1 MFGIG
6 MPEMILILIVALIV
20 IGPQRLPD
28 LAKALGR
35 GVAEFRKATREFK
48 ESLDI
53 EEVEDAYNVLHE
65 VKEDIDET
73 LKKTET
79 EESPKKEKGLKD
91 NSKNAG

>member
-20 IGPQRLPD
+20 IGPQKLPE

-35 GVAEFRKATREFK
+35 GVAEFRKATREFR

-53 EEVEDAYNVLHE
+53 DVVEDGYDVLRNN
-65 VKEDIDET
+65 VKEDIAEAIRKPRKAENG
-73 LKKTET
+73 KK
-79 EESPKKEKGLKD
+79 
-91 NSKNAG
+91 